1 MLVKSSL
8 SKYIMWNGG
17 LVSNLFIVSDTTVS
31 CPPFAD
37 SITEGDMRWE
47 KAVGDFVNVDD
58 TVGEVETDK
67 VFYTYYIVCCRL

>member
-1 MLVKSSL
+1 M
-8 SKYIMWNGG
+8 
-17 LVSNLFIVSDTTVS
+17 S